1 MDVYI
6 ERLQFEGYI
15 DSMGAANLQLGLGGL
30 PPVGVEM
37 GESSEMG
44 APSDDR
50 EVKRNARNGELPGLP
65 SESEL
70 NQELKKIKKHLKRMI
85 DLQKQANIMA
95 GVFCGCIIALF
106 FCYLFI
112 RR

>member
-1 MDVYI
+1 MDDYL
-6 ERLQFEGYI
+6 ERIVFEGYI
-15 DSMGAANLQLGLGGL
+15 DSMGAANLQLRLGGL

-44 APSDDR
+44 APGAGI

-65 SESEL
+65 SKSEL
-70 NQELKKIKKHLKRMI
+70 NQELKKIKKHLKQMV
-85 DLQKQANIMA
+85 DLQKQANMMA
-95 GVFCGCIIALF
+95 GGFYCCIVALF
-106 FCYLFI
+106 FVYLLI